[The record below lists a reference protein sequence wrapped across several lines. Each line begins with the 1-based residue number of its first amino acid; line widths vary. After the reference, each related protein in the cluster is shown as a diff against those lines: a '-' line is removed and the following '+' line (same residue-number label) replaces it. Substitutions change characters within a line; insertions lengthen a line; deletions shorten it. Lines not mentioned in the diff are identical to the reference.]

1 MYVHFNGA
9 LLYSQMYMY
18 SIPPPSPH
26 TKRADTRS
34 KQSANRCT
42 QNAFN
47 ITIVASAIYYIY
59 TYILGESM

>member
-18 SIPPPSPH
+18 IRFPSPPPR

-42 QNAFN
+42 RYAFI
-47 ITIVASAIYYIY
+47 ITIVYYIRY
-59 TYILGESM
+59 THILGESM